1 MTENIRKGA
10 SNMKGEFMSLD
21 TAKKLE
27 DDDKKYE
34 RLRRDK
40 NMAETL
46 YIAVE
51 RENQRITKKSINNLE
66 TIEAYLIQ
74 SIDKVKKDKNID
86 GFIAKM
92 EFLLKS
98 VQEEKRLIKRPSIYP
113 NKISKEEKEE
123 LMDMMPEIGKNNE

>member
-1 MTENIRKGA
+1 MIENIKKGA
-10 SNMKGEFMSLD
+10 NNMNGEFLKLD

-27 DDDKKYE
+27 EDEKKYE

-51 RENQRITKKSINNLE
+51 RENQRITKKSISNLE

-74 SIDKVKKDKNID
+74 SIDKVRKDKNTD

-92 EFLLKS
+92 ELLLKS
-98 VQEEKRLIKRPSIYP
+98 VQDEKRLMKRPSIYP
-113 NKISKEEKEE
+113 NKITKEEKEE
-123 LMDMMPEIGKNNE
+123 LMDMMPKIEEN